1 MPQPT
6 LCVALDAE
14 RPNLH
19 STQSVERDDEENL
32 SLYHWLRTL
41 PQNPIYQRE
50 KGGWGTPNL
59 FFENMRRYSPFI
71 VMGLGLIGFCAGS
84 GNSSVLA
91 GNNSL
96 FAIYCLLCIPGI
108 IINIMTLA
116 GLFLAPALTA
126 PSICT
131 EVESGTWEVLLMT
144 PQSTRSI
151 VFAKMFGALSR
162 LRWLWPVLFLLS
174 VLQGMTLMCSML
186 VMGDQLFLMAIPTG
200 AAMAARPWLEVMLA
214 AMAGMLASMY
224 MRSTMMA
231 LLASY
236 TFIVILKLFNSS
248 PVWYFILQA
257 LEAEELVS
265 YMMSVVGPTAVYTI
279 SVISLAIGTLWR
291 ANKMGYDTV

>member
-1 MPQPT
+1 MP
-6 LCVALDAE
+6 
-14 RPNLH
+14 
-19 STQSVERDDEENL
+19 
-32 SLYHWLRTL
+32 LYHWLRTL

-50 KGGWGTPNL
+50 KGGWGTPNP

-71 VMGLGLIGFCAGS
+71 VMGLGLFGFCAGS
-84 GNSSVLA
+84 GNSSAFA
-91 GNNSL
+91 GNEAL

-174 VLQGMTLMCSML
+174 VLQGVTLMCSML
-186 VMGDQLFLMAIPTG
+186 IAGDEQLLWMAVPTG
-200 AAMAARPWLEVMLA
+200 AALAARPWLEVLLA
-214 AMAGMLASMY
+214 AMAGLLASMY

-231 LLASY
+231 LIASY
-236 TFIVILKLFNSS
+236 AFIIILKLFNNST
-248 PVWYFILQA
+248 VWYVVPSA
-257 LEAEELVS
+257 MGAEGTMA
-265 YMMSVVGPTAVYTI
+265 YMWSVVGPTAVYTI
-279 SVISLAIGTLWR
+279 AVISLAIGTLWR
-291 ANKMGYDTV
+291 ANKMGYE

>member
-1 MPQPT
+1 
-6 LCVALDAE
+6 
-14 RPNLH
+14 
-19 STQSVERDDEENL
+19 
-32 SLYHWLRTL
+32 
-41 PQNPIYQRE
+41 
-50 KGGWGTPNL
+50 
-59 FFENMRRYSPFI
+59 MRRYSPFI

-84 GNSSVLA
+84 GNSSVFA
-91 GNNSL
+91 GNDSL
-96 FAIYCLLCIPGI
+96 LAIYCLLCIPSI

-174 VLQGMTLMCSML
+174 VLQGVALMCSML
-186 VMGDQLFLMAIPTG
+186 VIGDEQLLLMAIPTG
-200 AAMAARPWLEVMLA
+200 AALAARPWLEVLLA
-214 AMAGMLASMY
+214 AMAGLLASMY

-236 TFIVILKLFNSS
+236 AFIIILKLFNNGS
-248 PVWYFILQA
+248 VWYFVSTTLGADEI
-257 LEAEELVS
+257 VS
-265 YMMSVVGPTAVYTI
+265 YMLSVVIPTAVYTI
-279 SVISLAIGTLWR
+279 SLISLTIGTLWR
-291 ANKMGYDTV
+291 ANKMGYE

>member
-1 MPQPT
+1 
-6 LCVALDAE
+6 
-14 RPNLH
+14 
-19 STQSVERDDEENL
+19 
-32 SLYHWLRTL
+32 
-41 PQNPIYQRE
+41 
-50 KGGWGTPNL
+50 
-59 FFENMRRYSPFI
+59 MRRYSPFI
-71 VMGLGLIGFCAGS
+71 VMGVGLIGFCAGS
-84 GNSSVLA
+84 NNSSVFA
-91 GNNSL
+91 GNDAL

-151 VFAKMFGALSR
+151 VFAKMFGALAR

-174 VLQGMTLMCSML
+174 VLQGVALMCSML
-186 VMGDQLFLMAIPTG
+186 IAGEQLLWMAVPTG
-200 AAMAARPWLEVMLA
+200 LALAARPWLEVLLA
-214 AMAGMLASMY
+214 AMAGLLASMY

-236 TFIVILKLFNSS
+236 VFIIIFKLFNNGT
-248 PVWYFILQA
+248 VWYFVPASLGA
-257 LEAEELVS
+257 DELVS

-279 SVISLAIGTLWR
+279 AAISLVIGTLWR
-291 ANKMGYDTV
+291 ANRMGYDTV